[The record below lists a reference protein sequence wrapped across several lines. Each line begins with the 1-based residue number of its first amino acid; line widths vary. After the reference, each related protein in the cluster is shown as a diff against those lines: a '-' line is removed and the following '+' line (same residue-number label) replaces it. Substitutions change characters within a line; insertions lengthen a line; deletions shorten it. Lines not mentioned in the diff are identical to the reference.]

1 MFNSVAT
8 AFELPENAIGLI
20 ITGVFSVVVAT
31 LGAVLARRGA
41 KLGNRETR
49 APDVQEMW
57 AQQETDRRMR
67 QIVEDLWWGVRRA
80 FQSYFRRVTLAVS
93 KLGLTEAQLKT
104 FELTKAEQAAI
115 DKEPVE
121 LK

>member
-1 MFNSVAT
+1 MFNSAGVG
-8 AFELPENAIGLI
+8 FELPDNVIGLI
-20 ITGVFSVVVAT
+20 ITGIFSVVVAT
-31 LGAVLARRGA
+31 LGALLARRGA

-67 QIVEDLWWGVRRA
+67 QIVEDLWWNLRRA
-80 FQSYFRRVTLAVS
+80 FQSYYRRVVGAAT
-93 KLGLTEAQLKT
+93 KLGLSEAQMKQ

-115 DKEPVE
+115 DKEPIE
-121 LK
+121 PK